1 MKILYFLTGI
11 LMVAGVVS
19 CADDNGNYDYAT
31 LNTITIKGMADEYI
45 VDQNDTLWVD
55 TLRLD
60 FALEENAEVAY
71 EWVIRAQ
78 SGEAEVI
85 STAKNCGGRITQAPG
100 SYTMSYLCVTDLTSD
115 LKYYYPFRLTVNTP
129 YQIGLYV
136 LSETADGTA
145 KLSMQRRDKENAPM
159 MDNLFELCN
168 PDLGILGKKPVQ
180 LSYYDWMKVSSSGLV
195 VLCQEGDRKI
205 SLLNEETLLL
215 EQYWNESSIENYS
228 GSFEPV
234 FYNDD
239 MGGTVLDREG
249 RVFTF
254 NYSDNKTLYAPAEIE
269 NTRFS
274 WIGGGSLAS
283 TQNYAYDEV
292 SQQFVML
299 KNTDNPLKFDRMSP
313 IDSLDTEGQTYRA
326 FAVNGD
332 RTLFPVLYD
341 PSTGMEHY
349 YELETIEEHDEYWTQ
364 YWYVYN
370 HKEKAVRSAVM
381 EEDSKCLLS
390 DMDYWYVSK
399 GNRVVRYFFS
409 ATSNV
414 EEWTPGLEGRV
425 TALMFDYEQ
434 DRIFVA
440 AYDGTKS
447 YIHEFSAANAKEEL
461 AEPMEV
467 EGKIVSMCMAGLGDW
482 IY

>member
-1 MKILYFLTGI
+1 M
-11 LMVAGVVS
+11 
-19 CADDNGNYDYAT
+19 
-31 LNTITIKGMADEYI
+31 
-45 VDQNDTLWVD
+45 
-55 TLRLD
+55 
-60 FALEENAEVAY
+60 
-71 EWVIRAQ
+71 
-78 SGEAEVI
+78 
-85 STAKNCGGRITQAPG
+85 
-100 SYTMSYLCVTDLTSD
+100 
-115 LKYYYPFRLTVNTP
+115 
-129 YQIGLYV
+129 
-136 LSETADGTA
+136 
-145 KLSMQRRDKENAPM
+145 
-159 MDNLFELCN
+159 
-168 PDLGILGKKPVQ
+168 
-180 LSYYDWMKVSSSGLV
+180 
-195 VLCQEGDRKI
+195 
-205 SLLNEETLLL
+205 
-215 EQYWNESSIENYS
+215 
-228 GSFEPV
+228 
-234 FYNDD
+234 
-239 MGGTVLDREG
+239 
-249 RVFTF
+249 
-254 NYSDNKTLYAPAEIE
+254 
-269 NTRFS
+269 
-274 WIGGGSLAS
+274 
-283 TQNYAYDEV
+283 
-292 SQQFVML
+292 
-299 KNTDNPLKFDRMSP
+299 
-313 IDSLDTEGQTYRA
+313 
-326 FAVNGD
+326 
-332 RTLFPVLYD
+332 LYD